1 MVDTPVSL
9 PCPLARFPR
18 ALACSPR
25 PPPAAL
31 PPPHGPVCAPAFG
44 GRPTCFRAGCRRPVL
59 ASPAL
64 SHARV
69 HSRPSVY
76 WTDRFLEDTTLTV
89 TVPGRW
95 SPPRLLL
102 WQGPLGSGLGWRWP
116 LPQLWCLATLSD
128 MLPLTSWGRVT
139 PRLTLDLRPP
149 WPWPPGDLPCSSIS
163 QGVCPH
169 PDPVLQRPLSG
180 PCPLRSQSQLEAGPG
195 ATRVA
200 SPPEGS
206 LACTAAKSGPA
217 STGRRAPRLPPTWLL
232 PFLRAGSLRF

>member
-1 MVDTPVSL
+1 M
-9 PCPLARFPR
+9 
-18 ALACSPR
+18 
-25 PPPAAL
+25 
-31 PPPHGPVCAPAFG
+31 
-44 GRPTCFRAGCRRPVL
+44 L

-139 PRLTLDLRPP
+139 PPSHPGPQAPLALASRRPSLLIHLPGCLSPPRPRPP
-149 WPWPPGDLPCSSIS
+149 AALIWTLSPEESEPAGGWSWGDAGGKPSRGKPGLHCRQIGAGIHWPESP
-163 QGVCPH
+163 
-169 PDPVLQRPLSG
+169 
-180 PCPLRSQSQLEAGPG
+180 
-195 ATRVA
+195 
-200 SPPEGS
+200 SPP
-206 LACTAAKSGPA
+206 AHVAPA
-217 STGRRAPRLPPTWLL
+217 LLESWVPPILTPRGRAPLGSSDGQAPAPP
-232 PFLRAGSLRF
+232 RRH